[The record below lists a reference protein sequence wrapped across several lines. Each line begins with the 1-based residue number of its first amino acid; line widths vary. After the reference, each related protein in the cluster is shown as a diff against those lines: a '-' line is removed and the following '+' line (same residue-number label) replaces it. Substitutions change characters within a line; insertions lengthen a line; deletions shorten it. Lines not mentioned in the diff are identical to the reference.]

1 MRRSLKTLSVLTLAT
16 LGTALSS
23 ASADAAGFYI
33 QEQSVRA
40 QGAAFSG
47 STTTLNDSS
56 VVYYNPAGMTN
67 LSGTQV
73 QAGVHII
80 APSSD
85 LDDTGSTAPGGAPIT
100 STGDG
105 GNPYDPTPVP
115 NMHASHQLN
124 DQWWVGVSVS
134 APFGLENKYDDG
146 WFGRYD
152 SIETEL
158 TVIDVQPSVAYKM
171 NDQLSLGAGLNI
183 QRAEAKLSNA
193 IFAGTE
199 GQARLDGKDVSFG
212 YTLGATWT
220 PNDRTTVGASYRAA
234 VGHTLDGDLLIQGST
249 GADTDSPGTADLN
262 LPDIA
267 TVGVAYD
274 VTNKITAQAQATWF
288 GWSNFEDITTLVGGT
303 QVNKIVQDYQDTFAF
318 AVGLEYD
325 HNDQWDFRAGVQ
337 FDETPTTD
345 QFRTSRTPDGDRT
358 WAAVGGT
365 YQLNDNID
373 IDFAGTYI
381 WIDDETINVTR
392 NIAALP
398 TTVSA
403 NTEGS
408 VGILSLGM
416 NYKF

>member
-40 QGAAFSG
+40 QGSAFSG
-47 STTTLNDSS
+47 STTTLNDPS
-56 VVYYNPAGMTN
+56 VIYYNPSGMTKIG
-67 LSGTQV
+67 GTQV
-73 QAGVHII
+73 QAGVHVIS
-80 APSSD
+80 PSAD

-115 NMHASHQLN
+115 NFHASHQLN

-158 TVIDVQPSVAYKM
+158 TAIDVQPTVAYKM
-171 NDQLSLGAGLNI
+171 NDQLSFGAGLNI
-183 QRAEAKLSNA
+183 QRAEAKLTNA

-220 PNDRTTVGASYRAA
+220 PNDRTTVGASYRSAI
-234 VGHTLDGDLLIQGST
+234 GHTLDGDLLIQGST
-249 GADTDSPGTADLN
+249 GADTDVPGTADLN

-267 TVGVAYD
+267 TLGLAYD

-303 QVNKIVQDYQDTFAF
+303 QVNQIVQDYQNTFAF

-325 HNDQWDFRAGVQ
+325 HNDEWDFRAGVQ

-365 YQLNDNID
+365 YTLNDRMD

-392 NIAALP
+392 NIPALP

-408 VGILSLGM
+408 VGILSVGL

>member
-1 MRRSLKTLSVLTLAT
+1 MRRSLKALSVVTLAT

-23 ASADAAGFYI
+23 TAADAAGFYI

-47 STTTLNDSS
+47 STTTLNDAS
-56 VVYYNPAGMTN
+56 VIYYNPAGMAA

-85 LDDTGSTAPGGAPIT
+85 LDDTGSTLGGAPVT

-115 NMHASHQLN
+115 NFHASHQVN
-124 DQWWVGVSVS
+124 DQWWVGLSVS
-134 APFGLENKYDDG
+134 APFGLANKYDDG

-158 TVIDVQPSVAYKM
+158 TAIDVQPTVAFKL
-171 NDQLSLGAGLNI
+171 NDQLSFGAGINI

-193 IFAGTE
+193 LFAGTE

-220 PNDRTTVGASYRAA
+220 PNDRTVVGASYRSA
-234 VGHTLDGDLLIQGST
+234 VSHELDGDLLIQGSG
-249 GADTDSPGTADLN
+249 GADTNVPGTADLN

-267 TVGVAYD
+267 TVGLAYD
-274 VTNKITAQAQATWF
+274 VTNKLTAQAQATWF

-303 QVNKIVQDYQDTFAF
+303 QVNQIVQDYQNTFAF
-318 AVGLEYD
+318 AAGLEYD
-325 HNDQWDFRAGVQ
+325 YNEQWDFRGGIQ

-358 WAAVGGT
+358 WAALGGT
-365 YQLNDNID
+365 YKLNDNLD

-392 NIAALP
+392 NIAAVP
-398 TTVSA
+398 AVVSA
-403 NTEGS
+403 DTEGN
-408 VGILSLGM
+408 VGILSVGL

>member
-1 MRRSLKTLSVLTLAT
+1 MRRSLKALSVVTLAT

-23 ASADAAGFYI
+23 TAADAAGFYI

-47 STTTLNDSS
+47 STTTLNDAS
-56 VVYYNPAGMTN
+56 VIYYNPAGMAA

-85 LDDTGSTAPGGAPIT
+85 LDDTGSTLGGAPVT

-115 NMHASHQLN
+115 NFHASHQVN
-124 DQWWVGVSVS
+124 DQWWVGLSVS
-134 APFGLENKYDDG
+134 APFGLANKYDDG

-158 TVIDVQPSVAYKM
+158 TAIDVQPTVAFKL
-171 NDQLSLGAGLNI
+171 NDQLSFGAGINI

-193 IFAGTE
+193 LFAGTE

-220 PNDRTTVGASYRAA
+220 PNDRTVVGASYRSA
-234 VGHTLDGDLLIQGST
+234 VSHELDGDLLIQGSG
-249 GADTDSPGTADLN
+249 GADTNVPGTADLN

-267 TVGVAYD
+267 TVGLAYD
-274 VTNKITAQAQATWF
+274 VTNKLTAQAQATWF

-303 QVNKIVQDYQDTFAF
+303 QVNQIVQDYQNTFAF
-318 AVGLEYD
+318 AAGLEYD
-325 HNDQWDFRAGVQ
+325 YNEQWDFRGGIQ

-358 WAAVGGT
+358 WAALGGT
-365 YQLNDNID
+365 YKLNDNLD

-381 WIDDETINVTR
+381 WIEDETINVTR
-392 NIAALP
+392 NIAAVP
-398 TTVSA
+398 AVVSA
-403 NTEGS
+403 DTSGN
-408 VGILSLGM
+408 VGILSVGL